1 MTYTARATTSGTA
14 PALAFSK
21 AFAEA
26 HPEFTHGRFEAHVIA
41 PGRMLV
47 SAPVGVEEEQGD
59 DPVLDAFLDFLD
71 QQMKTRPD
79 LVRPFTA
86 GDVRGLDELLDGV
99 EVDLDGELSDDF
111 TLP

>member
-26 HPEFTHGRFEAHVIA
+26 HPEFTQGRFEAHVIA

-47 SAPVGVEEEQGD
+47 SAPVGIEEDEDD
-59 DPVLDAFLDFLD
+59 DPVLGAFLDFLD
-71 QQMKTRPD
+71 VEMKARPE

-86 GDVRGLDELLDGV
+86 GDIQGLDELLDGV
-99 EVDLDGELSDDF
+99 DVDLDGALSDEF